1 MASRLYQGTSNSRK
15 DSEWSGYVEVLK
27 ARFGDELF
35 GDAILELKNLH
46 QEGSFADYQRNLD
59 GFLHSVQLI
68 ERVLEMATI
77 C

>member
-46 QEGSFADYQRNLD
+46 KKAPLQITNGTLT
-59 GFLHSVQLI
+59 GFST
-68 ERVLEMATI
+68 A
-77 C
+77 CN